1 MKKIMMIAAMMLLS
15 VGAFAQN
22 EVGQI
27 TLKPT
32 AGINLASIT
41 DSNDPKMR
49 IGLIAG
55 VEAEYGV
62 AENFG
67 ITAGVFYSQQGVKFD
82 GKESSTLYAD
92 GQLIGGTTF
101 EGKATYKLDYI
112 NVPIMAQF
120 YPVKG
125 LAIKAGVQPGFNVL
139 KKVHRDGTWTTA
151 GVLGGNKQ
159 TVDEDYDIEDGVKG
173 FNLSI
178 PMGLSYEISDFVID
192 ARYNLG
198 VTKVFDDGDN
208 KHSVFTFTL
217 GYKFAL

>member
-1 MKKIMMIAAMMLLS
+1 MKKMMMMAAMMLLS

-67 ITAGVFYSQQGVKFD
+67 ITAGVFYSQQGAKFE
-82 GKESSTLYAD
+82 GQEGSSVSIN
-92 GQLIGGTTF
+92 GQLVGAEVF
-101 EGKATYKLDYI
+101 DGKATYKLDYI

-139 KKVHRDGTWTTA
+139 KKEHRDGTYYNA
-151 GVLGGNKQ
+151 SIQGGAKR
-159 TVDEDYDIEDGVKG
+159 TVDEDNDLGDAVKG
-173 FNLSI
+173 FDLSI

-198 VTKVFDDGDN
+198 VTKIFDDGDN

>member
-1 MKKIMMIAAMMLLS
+1 
-15 VGAFAQN
+15 
-22 EVGQI
+22 
-27 TLKPT
+27 
-32 AGINLASIT
+32 
-41 DSNDPKMR
+41 MR

-92 GQLIGGTTF
+92 GQLVGGTTF

-151 GVLGGNKQ
+151 GVLGGNQQ

-198 VTKVFDDGDN
+198 VTKIFDDGDN
-208 KHSVFTFTL
+208 KHSVLTFTL

>member
-1 MKKIMMIAAMMLLS
+1 MKKMMMMAAMMLLS

-92 GQLIGGTTF
+92 GQLVGGTTF

-125 LAIKAGVQPGFNVL
+125 LAIKAGLQPGFLLSQKAKGDMLIGNNSWEEFEKTGTDGM
-139 KKVHRDGTWTTA
+139 KKFD
-151 GVLGGNKQ
+151 
-159 TVDEDYDIEDGVKG
+159 
-173 FNLSI
+173 LSI
-178 PMGLSYEISDFVID
+178 PLGLSYEISDFVID

-198 VTKVFDDGDN
+198 LTNINDGNDEKVKNG
-208 KHSVFTFTL
+208 VIMLTV
-217 GYKFAL
+217 GYKIPF

>member
-1 MKKIMMIAAMMLLS
+1 MKKIMMIAAMMIATMS
-15 VGAFAQN
+15 ASAQN

-32 AGINLASIT
+32 AGVNLASMT
-41 DSNDPKMR
+41 NSTDPKMR
-49 IGLIAG
+49 IGLTAG

-67 ITAGVFYSQQGVKFD
+67 ITAGVFYSQQGVKFE
-82 GKESSTLYAD
+82 GTENESLYVD
-92 GQLIGGTTF
+92 YQLVGGASF

-112 NVPIMAQF
+112 NIPIMAQF

-139 KKVHRDGTWTTA
+139 KKEHRDGTWTTA

-159 TVDEDYDIEDGVKG
+159 TVDEDYDLDGVKG

-198 VTKVFDDGDN
+198 VTKIFDNSDN

>member
-1 MKKIMMIAAMMLLS
+1 MIAAMMIATMS
-15 VGAFAQN
+15 ASAQN

-32 AGINLASIT
+32 AGVNLASMT
-41 DSNDPKMR
+41 NSTDPKMR
-49 IGLIAG
+49 IGLTAG

-82 GKESSTLYAD
+82 GHEESKWYIDS
-92 GQLIGGTTF
+92 QLVGAETF
-101 EGKATYKLDYI
+101 DGKATYKLDYI

-139 KKVHRDGTWTTA
+139 KKVHRDGTYYNA
-151 GVLGGNKQ
+151 SIQGGAKYS
-159 TVDEDYDIEDGVKG
+159 VDEDYDLGDAVKG

-178 PMGLSYEISDFVID
+178 PMGLSYEISSFVID

-198 VTKVFDDGDN
+198 VTKVFDGGDN